1 MTHDIDI
8 NGVQSVEIEP
18 VFPNMLAAQGS
29 KRYGRRILVRTQ
41 FGVTTIN
48 LHAASEG
55 ELLVAGVHPP
65 APPSGGPGSG
75 VSQGH
80 RNKR

>member
-18 VFPNMLAAQGS
+18 VLRNMPAARN
-29 KRYGRRILVRTQ
+29 KRYGRRILIRTQ

-48 LHAASEG
+48 LHAETED
-55 ELLVAGVHPP
+55 ELVMGDVHPP
-65 APPSGGPGSG
+65 APPSGAPRSAA
-75 VSQGH
+75 SPRQ
-80 RNKR
+80 RNKQ